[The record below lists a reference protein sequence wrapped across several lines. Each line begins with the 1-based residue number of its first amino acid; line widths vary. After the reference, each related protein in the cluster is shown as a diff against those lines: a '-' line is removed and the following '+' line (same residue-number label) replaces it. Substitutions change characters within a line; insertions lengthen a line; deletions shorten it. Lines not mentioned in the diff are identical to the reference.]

1 MKQLTL
7 TPMQQRFCDEY
18 LLDVNGKAAA
28 IRAGY
33 SPKTAVKKACHLLKL
48 QPVKEYLAEKREV
61 ISEELGLSATQL
73 LQEYA
78 RIAFFDA
85 RNLYDDNHRL
95 IPFNE
100 LPPDTAAAIGVEM
113 FEKCV
118 GSGDTRLQAGR
129 VVKIGLQ
136 HKLAALNA
144 LAKHLGLFEKENMK
158 TMPNEP
164 MRVFIGDMEISRT

>member
-1 MKQLTL
+1 
-7 TPMQQRFCDEY
+7 
-18 LLDVNGKAAA
+18 
-28 IRAGY
+28 
-33 SPKTAVKKACHLLKL
+33 L
-48 QPVKEYLAEKREV
+48 QPVKEYLAEKRKA

-85 RNLYDDNHRL
+85 RNLYDDNRRL

-100 LPPDTAAAIGVEM
+100 LPADTAAAIGVEM
-113 FEKCV
+113 FEKCT
-118 GSGDTRLQAGR
+118 GGEDTHLQAGR

-144 LAKHLGLFEKENMK
+144 LAKHLGLFEKNNQQQQPKENHI
-158 TMPNEP
+158 
-164 MRVFIGDMEISRT
+164 VYIGDMKISHT